1 MAGVL
6 HDQGIGRSA
15 PDATKL
21 NGTLGSRQFRL
32 KERFLRVLFLERSLG
47 RGGAQRQLVALAV
60 GLMRRG
66 HHVTV
71 ALFYDEGPLIGD
83 LLEGGVQLRILGKR
97 SRWDVLGFLRST
109 LRLLSVENPDVVCT
123 FLQVP
128 NLIAATCKLFRPK
141 LRLVWGV
148 RASNM
153 DLRRYDRLTR
163 LSYQL
168 EILGSRLANVV
179 ISNSKTGRGFVLSKG
194 FQADKVVVVANGID
208 TERFQSDPC
217 GRRRL
222 REEWKIADHET
233 LVGLIGRLDPMK
245 DHRTFIR
252 AAASVCRQMPDLR
265 FVCVGDEGPI
275 TFEELANE
283 ASFAGPGDRMIWS
296 AGRDD
301 MTAVFSACDLVC
313 SSSAYG
319 EGFSNTLAEAMACG
333 RRCIATD
340 VGDARDILGATGEIV
355 PPANENAL
363 AESIAKLCR
372 EVKRDGE
379 TSIAAREQIVRNFSV
394 DRMVSGFEDQFKRL
408 IA

>member
-1 MAGVL
+1 MR
-6 HDQGIGRSA
+6 I
-15 PDATKL
+15 
-21 NGTLGSRQFRL
+21 
-32 KERFLRVLFLERSLG
+32 LFLERSLG

-60 GLMRRG
+60 GLMQRG
-66 HHVTV
+66 HQVTV
-71 ALFYDEGPLIGD
+71 ALFYNEGPLISD
-83 LLEGGVQLRILGKR
+83 LLEAGVHLRILGKR

-109 LRLLSVENPDVVCT
+109 LLLLSVEKPDIVCT

-128 NLIAATCKLFRPK
+128 NLIAATCKLFRPR

-153 DLRRYDRLTR
+153 DLRRYDRLTG

-179 ISNSKTGRGFVLSKG
+179 ISNSKTGRGSVLSKG
-194 FQADKVVVVANGID
+194 FQADKVVVVVNGID
-208 TERFQSDPC
+208 TERFQPDPC

-222 REEWKIADHET
+222 RDEWKIADHET

-245 DHRTFIR
+245 DHRAYIH
-252 AAASVCRQMPDLR
+252 AAARVSQQMPDVR

-275 TFEELANE
+275 TFEELALE
-283 ASFAGPGDRMIWS
+283 ASVVGLRDRMIWS

-301 MTAVFSACDLVC
+301 MPAVFSACDLVC

-333 RRCIATD
+333 RRCVATD
-340 VGDARDILGATGEIV
+340 VGDARDILGRTGQIV
-355 PPANENAL
+355 PPMNENAL
-363 AESIAKLCR
+363 ADGIAMLCG
-372 EVKRDGE
+372 EVKRNGE
-379 TSIAAREQIVRNFSV
+379 TSIAAREWIVRNFSI